1 MEPTGGATA
10 MTTPTEPWVYAWPP
24 SVVPGESVAVHAAG
38 PPADAELEIVRVGA
52 HREVVHTTTIRLEPH
67 EIPDDA
73 NEAGCGWPAVAVI
86 DVPTEWRSGYH
97 EVVVRTTV
105 GSVNET
111 VGFFVVRAAETD
123 PTRPLLVLSTTT
135 WAAYNEW
142 GGPNLYDGGFLHPVA
157 AHRSSMQRPL
167 ARGILRKPAGKG
179 MRVAVVDPP
188 QPTMDDHVRY
198 LLEHNLSEW
207 AGSAG
212 WPSWE
217 LPFVRWAEANGHAID
232 YAVGP
237 DLEQVP
243 DLLDG
248 RRLVLSV
255 GHDEYWSWG
264 MRDAVEGFASGG
276 GNVAFLSGNT
286 ACWQIRLE
294 DDGSTVVAYK
304 QHFEDDPVHG
314 TDDQHLLTSLWS
326 DHLIGRPESEMT
338 GVTFTRGGY
347 ARIGRNVGRGSGGYT
362 VHRPDH
368 WLFEGTGLGWGD
380 SLGADAVVVG
390 YECDGCELALVD
402 GRPTAVGS
410 FGTPSDLEVLAT
422 APCEPFDR
430 DNELRATPAGLRSEA
445 EFNAWRVLG
454 DDGPEAVASLR
465 AGHAV
470 LGVHQSGG
478 TVVTTGC
485 TDWAW
490 GLERDDPDVVRI
502 TENLLTRLTQP

>member
-1 MEPTGGATA
+1 

-24 SVVPGESVAVHAAG
+24 SVAPGEAVGIHAAG
-38 PPADAELEIVRVGA
+38 PAGEAELEITRVGA
-52 HREVVHTTTIRLEPH
+52 HREVVHSSRLRLQPH
-67 EIPDDA
+67 EVPDDA
-73 NEAGCGWPAVAVI
+73 NEAGCRWPAAATVE
-86 DVPTEWRSGYH
+86 VPGDWRSGYY
-97 EVVVRTTV
+97 EVVVRTSV
-105 GSVNET
+105 GVWGEA
-111 VGFFVVRAAETD
+111 VGFFVVRAAEPD
-123 PTRPLLVLSTTT
+123 PSRPLLVLSTNT

-142 GGPNLYDGGFLHPVA
+142 GGPNLYDGGFTHPVA
-157 AHRSSMQRPL
+157 ATRSSMARPL
-167 ARGILRKPAGKG
+167 ARGILRKPAGPG
-179 MRVAVVDPP
+179 MRVAVIDPP
-188 QPTMDDHVRY
+188 QPAMDDHVRY
-198 LLEHNLSEW
+198 LLEHGLSEW

-217 LPFVRWAEANGHAID
+217 LPFVRWAEQRGHALD
-232 YAVGP
+232 HAVNA

-243 DLLDG
+243 DLLEG

-255 GHDEYWSWG
+255 GHDEYWTWG
-264 MRDAVEGFASGG
+264 MRDAVEGFAARG

-286 ACWQIRLE
+286 AYWQVRLE
-294 DDGSTVVAYK
+294 DEGRTVVGYK
-304 QHFEDDPVHG
+304 QRFEQDPVYG
-314 TDDQHLLTSLWS
+314 TADQHLLTSIFS
-326 DHLIGRPESEMT
+326 DRLIGRPETSMT
-338 GVTFTRGGY
+338 GVSFTRGGY

-380 SLGADAVVVG
+380 QLGAAAVVVG

-410 FGTPSDLEVLAT
+410 FGTPADLQVLAT
-422 APCEPFDR
+422 APAEPFDR
-430 DNELRATPAGLRSEA
+430 DNELRATPEGLRSEA

-454 DDGPEAVASLR
+454 DDGPEARARLR

-470 LGVHQSGG
+470 LGVHEPGG

-490 GLERDDPDVVRI
+490 GLERHDPEVERI
-502 TENLLTRLTQP
+502 TETILTRLTRA